1 MALHQKV
8 NTDAR
13 LTKMIDDLG
22 ITLNPNEPKASKD
35 KKSQDE
41 KKNTTDEDTK

>member
-35 KKSQDE
+35 KKNQTE
-41 KKNTTDEDTK
+41 KKDSTYKDTK